1 MNLLQDFK
9 TEPFIKALQSFFTN
23 LNVPFN
29 VISEITTDAASIFGN
44 KKYDANI
51 TAIYPFAVV
60 TDAIFNQDEVKI
72 TQADIK
78 NDKYEGILLFGVALD
93 KENPTRSQLADI
105 TRMLNREFKNI
116 PVVVIFKY
124 GNQLTFANAE
134 RVDYKQEWREGEKV
148 GKISM
153 LKDIDLNKTHAA
165 HERILLDLKN
175 KNATTFDALYLHWQK
190 VLNTKELNTKF
201 YNDLFKWYLFAKDN
215 VKFPNDSLENEDSY
229 ISESLIRFISRILF
243 VFFLS

>member
-1 MNLLQDFK
+1 MLNDFK
-9 TEPFIKALQSFFTN
+9 TKPFTLALQSFFTN

-29 VISEITTDAASIFGN
+29 IISELSTKPESIFVN
-44 KKYDANI
+44 KKYDSNI
-51 TAIYPFAVV
+51 ADIYPFAII
-60 TDAIFNQDEVKI
+60 TDAIFNQEQIKI
-72 TQADIK
+72 TQTDIK
-78 NDKYEGILLFGVALD
+78 NDKYEGILLFGIEL
-93 KENPTRSQLADI
+93 KNENPTRSQLADI

-124 GNQLTFANAE
+124 ADKLSFANAE
-134 RVDYKQEWREGEKV
+134 RIDYKQEWREGEKV

-190 VLNTKELNTKF
+190 VL
-201 YNDLFKWYLFAKDN
+201 KDRKS
-215 VKFPNDSLENEDSY
+215 V
-229 ISESLIRFISRILF
+229 
-243 VFFLS
+243 V